1 MGIPR
6 TKGDQRMTALIL
18 TILAD
23 AADILILA
31 FVIYKILIL
40 LKDNRAIQL
49 VKGIVVV
56 LLLYYVSGW
65 CHLDT
70 VHFLLE
76 QSWSVLLIGI
86 IIIFQPELRNL
97 LAHLGAKGPLF
108 SLGLRAEPKER
119 LIAEIMKAL
128 AVATTA
134 KTGMLLVLEGKTGLK
149 QYIET
154 GTPLEAAVSRELL
167 LNIFF
172 KNAPLH
178 DGAVIIRRNRL
189 AGAGCIMPLTD
200 NQNID
205 PGLGTR
211 HRAALGISEVSDS
224 LVLVVSEES
233 GHLSAA
239 RYGKFYRNLTLAA
252 AERMMREFYTAQPRQ
267 KQKKT
272 RKRREPS

>member
-1 MGIPR
+1 
-6 TKGDQRMTALIL
+6 MTALIL
-18 TILAD
+18 TVLAD
-23 AADILILA
+23 TADILILA

-97 LAHLGAKGPLF
+97 LAQLGAKGPLLSF
-108 SLGLRAEPKER
+108 GLRSEPKER

-189 AGAGCIMPLTD
+189 AAAGCIMPLTD

-252 AERMMREFYTAQPRQ
+252 AERMMREFYAAQPRQ
-267 KQKKT
+267 KQKRT
-272 RKRREPS
+272 RERRKPS